1 MRQGGDNFLMKSRRL
16 MQQYA
21 CDQFCKVEGLRL
33 RWIETHQKQI
43 RAEKYSGLMDA
54 IDNDDAMNAGR
65 RIVLPASVYGS
76 PRFYARAFQ
85 DAMCIVS
92 HYGKPSLFV
101 TFTCNP
107 DWRAIKASLF
117 PGESASDRPDL
128 TVRVFDLKLQLLLKD
143 LFKHHALGK
152 FVAYTVSAR
161 TPETRPSTCSHSS
174 DSG

>member
-1 MRQGGDNFLMKSRRL
+1 MKSRRL

-43 RAEKYSGLMDA
+43 RAEKYTGLMDA

-65 RIVLPASVYGS
+65 RIVLPASVYDS
-76 PRFYARAFQ
+76 PCFYARAFQ

-92 HYGKPSLFV
+92 HMQPGLACYQRLAMPWGVGQRPTRPHRPFLRPQATATSEGPLQ
-101 TFTCNP
+101 
-107 DWRAIKASLF
+107 ASRSWKGRRL
-117 PGESASDRPDL
+117 
-128 TVRVFDLKLQLLLKD
+128 
-143 LFKHHALGK
+143 HH
-152 FVAYTVSAR
+152 SAR